1 MESRARPFLLGSCL
15 LGTAVLL
22 LATGCADL
30 TRTGEVRLIKERP
43 MPAKAAEAPAPMP
56 AGMPGG
62 MPGAMAMP
70 GQQGPGA
77 PKKGG

>member
-1 MESRARPFLLGSCL
+1 MDSRLCL
-15 LGTAVLL
+15 LGAAVLL

-43 MPAKAAEAPAPMP
+43 VPAKAAAEAPAPMP

-70 GQQGPGA
+70 GEQGPGV
-77 PKKGG
+77 PRKGG

>member
-1 MESRARPFLLGSCL
+1 MESRLCL

-43 MPAKAAEAPAPMP
+43 VPAKAAAEAQAPMP

-62 MPGAMAMP
+62 MAMP
-70 GQQGPGA
+70 GEQPPGA
-77 PKKGG
+77 PRKGG

>member
-1 MESRARPFLLGSCL
+1 MERLWFLGPL
-15 LGTAVLL
+15 VLL

-43 MPAKAAEAPAPMP
+43 VPAAKAAAEAAPP
-56 AGMPGG
+56 TPGMPGG

-70 GQQGPGA
+70 GEQGPGV
-77 PKKGG
+77 PRKGG